1 MIIAYDFSY
10 RALVLVLFQL
20 LIPTNIRS
28 HNMKSKKLFLHSFLL
43 LFVFIFTNSYAQ
55 QDKIQKID
63 EFIKKAM
70 TDWKMPGFSL
80 AIVKNDSVIF
90 AKGYGVKDIRKNEI
104 VDENTL
110 FVIASC
116 SKAFTTALLATL
128 VDAGKLKWDDPVTK
142 YLPDF
147 QMYDPWVTK
156 EMMVR
161 DLVTHRSGLATF
173 SGDFLWL
180 SSTYDQKEVIR
191 RARFLKPTSSF
202 RSRYGYQNIMFITAA
217 EFIKA
222 VTDTS
227 WADYVR
233 AHFLTPLGMNHTN
246 TSYSLF
252 NQDDNAAKAHYER
265 NEEMKIYSDVQ
276 QDNAHGALGLN
287 SSAIEMAQ
295 WIRLQLGKGTYNG
308 HKIFSERQSQEMW
321 SNQTV
326 SGNGNYGLGWGINY
340 RNGKKTLSHG
350 GGMPG
355 MISQVTI
362 VPEEKFG
369 FVLLSNLEV
378 GMVGAVNNYIFD
390 IMTNVEPKDYEKMTL
405 EGYAK
410 RQEAFD
416 KEIKRREEIRAK
428 DSKPSLPLEKYCGT
442 YEDKMYG
449 KAEVTLKN
457 GKLFLQFVP
466 SPTFRGELKHYQ
478 FDMFQI
484 DWEDEFLTRGYLKFD
499 MNFKG
504 DVTQMTFEV
513 PNSPDFIFTE
523 LLFEKIK

>member
-1 MIIAYDFSY
+1 
-10 RALVLVLFQL
+10 
-20 LIPTNIRS
+20 
-28 HNMKSKKLFLHSFLL
+28 MKSRKFFFYSSLL
-43 LFVFIFTNSYAQ
+43 LFVFIFTNSHAQ

-63 EFIKKAM
+63 AFITKAM
-70 TDWKMPGFSL
+70 ADWKMPGFSV

-90 AKGYGVKDIRKNEI
+90 AKGYGVKDITKNEP

-116 SKAFTTALLATL
+116 SKAFTTASLATL
-128 VDAGKLKWDDPVTK
+128 IDAGKLKWDDPVTK
-142 YLPDF
+142 YLPNF

-180 SSTYDQKEVIR
+180 SSTYDRKEVIS

-217 EFIKA
+217 EIIKA
-222 VTDTS
+222 ITDTT

-233 AHFLTPLGMNHTN
+233 AHILNPLGMNHTN
-246 TSYSLF
+246 TSYALF
-252 NQDDNAAKAHYER
+252 NKDGNAAKAHYEKDGT
-265 NEEMKIYSDVQ
+265 MKIYSDVQ

-295 WIRLQLGKGTYNG
+295 WIRLQLGKGTYNKQ
-308 HKIFSERQSQEMW
+308 KIFSDRQSMEMW
-321 SNQTV
+321 LNQTAI
-326 SGNGNYGLGWGINY
+326 GIGNYGLGWGINY
-340 RNGKKTLSHG
+340 KNGKKTLSHG

-355 MISQVTI
+355 MVSQVTL
-362 VPEEKFG
+362 VPEDNFG

-378 GMVGAVNNYIFD
+378 GMVGAVNNYILD
-390 IMTNVEPKDYEKMTL
+390 VMTNVEPKDYEKIAL
-405 EGYAK
+405 DGYAK
-410 RQEAFD
+410 RKAGFE
-416 KEIKRREEIRAK
+416 KEISRREEIRVK

-449 KAEVTLKN
+449 DATVSLKD
-457 GKLFLQFVP
+457 GKLYLHFIP
-466 SPTFRGELKHYQ
+466 TPTFRGELKHYQ
-478 FDMFQI
+478 YDTFQI
-484 DWEDEFLTRGYLKFD
+484 DWEDEFLTRGYVKFD

-504 DVTQMTFEV
+504 GVKQMTFEV

-523 LLFEKIK
+523 LLFEKR

>member
-1 MIIAYDFSY
+1 
-10 RALVLVLFQL
+10 
-20 LIPTNIRS
+20 
-28 HNMKSKKLFLHSFLL
+28 MKLKKLFINSFLL
-43 LFVFIFTNSYAQ
+43 LIVFIFTNSYSQ

-63 EFIKKAM
+63 EFISKAM
-70 TDWKMPGFSL
+70 TDWKMPGFSV

-90 AKGYGVKDIRKNEI
+90 AKGYGVKDIRKSEA

-110 FVIASC
+110 FVTASC
-116 SKAFTTALLATL
+116 SKAFTTASLAIL

-156 EMMVR
+156 EIMVR

-180 SSTYDQKEVIR
+180 NSIYDTKEIIR

-202 RSRYGYQNIMFITAA
+202 RSRYGYQNIMYIAAA
-217 EFIKA
+217 EVIKSI
-222 VTDTS
+222 TDTS

-233 AHFLTPLGMNHTN
+233 AHFLNPLKMNHTN
-246 TSYSLF
+246 TSYSVF
-252 NQDDNAAKAHYER
+252 NKDNNAAKAHFEK
-265 NEEMKIYSDVQ
+265 NGVIKVFTDVQ
-276 QDNAHGALGLN
+276 QDNAHGAIGLN

-308 HKIFSERQSQEMW
+308 QKIFSERQSAEMW
-321 SNQTV
+321 SNQTAT
-326 SGNGNYGLGWGINY
+326 GNGNYGLGWGINY

-355 MISQVTI
+355 MISQVTL
-362 VPEEKFG
+362 VPEENFG

-378 GMVGAVNNYIFD
+378 GMVSAVNNYIFD
-390 IMTNVEPKDYEKMTL
+390 IMTNVEPKDYEKITL
-405 EGYAK
+405 DGYAK
-410 RQEAFD
+410 RLAAYE
-416 KEIKRREEIRAK
+416 KEINRREEIRAK

-449 KAEVTLKN
+449 KAEVSLKE
-457 GKLFLQFVP
+457 GKLFLQFAP
-466 SPTFRGELKHYQ
+466 SPTFRGVLDHYQ
-478 FDMFQI
+478 YDMFQI
-484 DWEDEFLTRGYLKFD
+484 DWEDEFLTRGYLKFE

-504 DVTQMTFEV
+504 EIIQMTFEV

>member
-1 MIIAYDFSY
+1 
-10 RALVLVLFQL
+10 
-20 LIPTNIRS
+20 
-28 HNMKSKKLFLHSFLL
+28 MKSKKLLFYSFLL
-43 LFVFIFTNSYAQ
+43 LFGFIFTNSPAQ
-55 QDKIQKID
+55 QDKIKRID
-63 EFIKKAM
+63 SLITKAM
-70 TDWKMPGFSL
+70 TDWKMPGFSV

-90 AKGYGVKDIRKNEI
+90 AKGYGVKDIAKNEP

-116 SKAFTTALLATL
+116 SKAFTTASLATL
-128 VDAGKLKWDDPVTK
+128 VDEGKLKWDDPVTK

-156 EMMVR
+156 EMVVR
-161 DLVTHRSGLATF
+161 DLITHRSGLATF

-180 SSTYDQKEVIR
+180 SSIYDRKEVIR

-217 EFIKA
+217 EIIKS
-222 VTDTS
+222 VTDTA

-233 AHFLTPLGMNHTN
+233 AHILNPLGMNHTN
-246 TSYSLF
+246 TSYALF
-252 NQDDNAAKAHYER
+252 NNDGNAAKAHYEKDGS
-265 NEEMKIYSDVQ
+265 MKIYSDVQ

-295 WIRLQLGKGTYNG
+295 WIRLQLGKGTYNKQ
-308 HKIFSERQSQEMW
+308 KIFSERQSMEMW
-321 SNQTV
+321 SNQTAV
-326 SGNGNYGLGWGINY
+326 GSGNYGLGWGINY

-355 MISQVTI
+355 MVSQVTL
-362 VPEEKFG
+362 VPEDNFG

-378 GMVGAVNNYIFD
+378 GMVGAVSNYILD
-390 IMTNVEPKDYEKMTL
+390 VISNVEPKDYEKMSL
-405 EGYAK
+405 DGYARRK
-410 RQEAFD
+410 AAFE
-416 KEIKRREEIRAK
+416 KEINRREEIRVK

-449 KAEVTLKN
+449 DATVSMKD

-466 SPTFRGELKHYQ
+466 TPTFRGELKHYQ
-478 FDMFQI
+478 YDMFQI
-484 DWEDEFLTRGYLKFD
+484 DWEDEFLTRGYVKFD

-504 DVTQMTFEV
+504 EAKQMTFEV

-523 LLFEKIK
+523 LLFEKK